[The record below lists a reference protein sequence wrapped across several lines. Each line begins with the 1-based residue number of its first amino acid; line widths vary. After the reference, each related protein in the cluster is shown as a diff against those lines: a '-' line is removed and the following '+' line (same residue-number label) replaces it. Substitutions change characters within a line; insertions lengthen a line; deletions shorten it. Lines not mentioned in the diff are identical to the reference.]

1 MSKPRFP
8 WDVVKGWSVTSR
20 ADGTLLIEPD
30 YIEPH
35 DPEKGGGPGVM
46 TRLKLAAWCLDR
58 LCKRR
63 ASQPGAERGRD

>member
-8 WDVVKGWSVTSR
+8 WNIVSGFEVTSR
-20 ADGTLLIEPD
+20 ADGTMLVEPN

-46 TRLKLAAWCLDR
+46 TRVKLAMWCLDR
-58 LCKRR
+58 ISKRR
-63 ASQPGAERGRD
+63 TRQPE